1 MNYFL
6 SLLASGVV
14 EQEPLFLDWQWLL
27 IFIVVVIILILAL
40 IDNTVMEDEHAVEVH
55 HDDVHEE
62 VELHAEPETEPEP
75 VEAAA
80 AAPVK
85 PDDLK
90 KIEGI
95 GPKVAS
101 LLAEAGMT
109 TFAALAAAEVGQL
122 EAILEANKLQMM
134 DPTSWPEQARLAA
147 AGEWD
152 ALEALQDD
160 LKGGRAGG

>member
-1 MNYFL
+1 MPKYAHGL
-6 SLLASGVV
+6 GVPTLALLV
-14 EQEPLFLDWQWLL
+14 WLL
-27 IFIVVVIILILAL
+27 RRR
-40 IDNTVMEDEHAVEVH
+40 DEQTPAADVRIEIPLSPRAPEV
-55 HDDVHEE
+55 
-62 VELHAEPETEPEP
+62 PEP
-75 VEAAA
+75 ALVTK
-80 AAPVK
+80 PTLP
-85 PDDLK
+85 PDDLRRV
-90 KIEGI
+90 EGI